1 MKTKAKGIGK
11 IAEYLKA
18 YILMTAQME
27 SVKTQ
32 QEKMK
37 EYLVRY
43 MKAKELEALEMD
55 GMKVALVAVNGFKFN
70 EDILKEN
77 VSTNLFNL
85 ITSQKVDVDKFRSA
99 VLLNRIDL
107 PATVGH
113 GVEAT
118 RSFRLMIKE
127 GKPVIKKVLVEE

>member
-27 SVKTQ
+27 SVKAQ

-55 GMKVALVAVNGFKFN
+55 GMKVALVAVNGFKFK
-70 EDILKEN
+70 EDVLKEN
-77 VSTNLFNL
+77 ISTNLFNT
-85 ITSQKVDVDKFRSA
+85 ITTQKIDVDKFRSA
-99 VLLNRIDL
+99 ILLNRVDVASVI
-107 PATVGH
+107 GH

-118 RSFRLMIKE
+118 TSFRLLIKE
-127 GKPVIKKVLVEE
+127 GKPVIRKVLVEE